1 MKDDHSLAIQPL
13 VYHILDRVVDVVDL
27 LRKFSSSYFRAF
39 FLNFAK
45 RKINVGESFA
55 ILRLTLFYY

>member
-1 MKDDHSLAIQPL
+1 MKEQKDDHSLAIQPL
-13 VYHILDRVVDVVDL
+13 VYHILDRIVGL
-27 LRKFSSSYFRAF
+27 LRKFLSSYFRAF

-45 RKINVGESFA
+45 REINVGESFS